1 MRKGWHLV
9 GPAGKRGVVVGE
21 RRALAWRAM
30 KPTTAAALREQF
42 VEFFEARGHTRV
54 PSASLIPHDPS
65 LLLTAAG
72 MVPFK
77 PFMLGDEP
85 APYARATSVQK
96 CFRTT
101 DIDIVGHT
109 TRHCTFFEMLG
120 NFSFGDYFKELA
132 IPYAW
137 ELVTEVLALPA
148 DKLWVTVYKDDDE
161 AAEIWRTAVG
171 IAPDRIQRGEDD
183 NFWTMGPTGPCGP
196 CSEIFYD
203 KGPEFGPDGGPM
215 GGGPERFVE
224 VWNLVFMQYDRAADG
239 TLSELPRKNIDTG
252 AGLER
257 ILAVLGGHGSIFDT
271 DELRQLVG
279 AAESL
284 TGRAYGADE
293 TVDVSLRILA
303 EHGRAAT
310 MLIGDG
316 VVPSNEDRGYVLRRI
331 LRRLVL
337 HSYRLGVSDDAA
349 VTLITKSIDL
359 MSAAYPNL
367 ETQRS
372 FILNVAS
379 REEDR
384 FRRTLQRGLDR
395 LEELVSEQG
404 STVSGEEAFFLHDTL
419 GFPFDLTREIADE
432 RGASVDADGFAEL
445 MLAQRERARAAQRE
459 TDGEDSETV
468 EMLRGLVESFGP
480 TEFTG
485 YGADLTEATIIGLH
499 GADAS
504 SGAPSGAAVD
514 VFLDRTP
521 FYAESGGQ
529 IGDTGVI
536 SSLDGTVVLD
546 VVDTTYALPGT
557 LVKHRCVIRSG
568 VPVVGMAV
576 TAVIDSDRRERI
588 RRNHTGTHLLHWA
601 LREVLGDHVKQAG
614 SYVGPDRL
622 RFDFSHFEPV
632 DADDLARIE
641 HLVNAEVLSDAAV
654 QTIETSREDA
664 ETMGAVAFFGDK
676 YGDQVRVLQA
686 GPKSLE
692 FCGGTHVRSLG
703 QIGPVVVLS
712 ESSVGSNLRR
722 IEAATG
728 FGALEYLASERSIVS
743 EAATQLQATP
753 SEVVT
758 RISALQDEL
767 KALRNSLRDIRARQA
782 AQSARQIAEQSSDG
796 VAAGRVDGS
805 TPDQLREMALSA
817 REVLGSGIAIFVGA
831 SDDGEKAG
839 IAVAVSADLQ
849 DRGISAAEL
858 AAPGARLLGGGT
870 AKRSDLVVGGGAQ
883 VGKLDDALAA
893 VRAAAQS
900 ATSGL

>member
-1 MRKGWHLV
+1 
-9 GPAGKRGVVVGE
+9 
-21 RRALAWRAM
+21 M

-77 PFMLGDEP
+77 PYMLGDEP
-85 APYARATSVQK
+85 APYPRATSVQK

-120 NFSFGDYFKELA
+120 NFSFGDYFKEAA

-137 ELVTEVLALPA
+137 EFVTDVLGFPA

-171 IAPDRIQRGEDD
+171 VDSERIQRGEDD

-203 KGPEFGPDGGPM
+203 KGPEFGPDGGPI
-215 GGGPERFVE
+215 GGGEERFVE
-224 VWNLVFMQYDRAADG
+224 VWNLVFMQYDRGADG
-239 TLSELPRKNIDTG
+239 ALTELPRKNIDTG

-257 ILAVLGGHGSIFDT
+257 ILAVLGGQGSIFDT
-271 DELRQLVG
+271 DELRQLVQS
-279 AAESL
+279 AETL
-284 TGRAYGADE
+284 TGRTYGVDE

-316 VVPSNEDRGYVLRRI
+316 VFPSNEDRGYVLRRI
-331 LRRLVL
+331 LRRLIL
-337 HSYRLGVSDDAA
+337 HSYRLGVADGAA
-349 VTLITKSIDL
+349 TTLMTTSIDL
-359 MSAAYPNL
+359 MGSAYPSL
-367 ETQRS
+367 ESQRT
-372 FILNVAS
+372 FILSVAS

-395 LEELVSEQG
+395 LEELLAQTG
-404 STVSGEEAFFLHDTL
+404 ATVSGDDAFFLHDTL
-419 GFPFDLTREIADE
+419 GFPFDLTREIAAE
-432 RGASVDADGFAEL
+432 RGAEVDAEGFEAL
-445 MLAQRERARAAQRE
+445 MLAQRERARAAQRGN
-459 TDGEDSETV
+459 DGADGAEV
-468 EMLRGLVESFGP
+468 EALRSLVDSFGA

-485 YGADLTEATIIGLH
+485 YVADATDAVIIGVFD
-499 GADAS
+499 ADAES
-504 SGAPSGAAVD
+504 ASGDTPQAVD
-514 VFLDRTP
+514 IYLDRTP

-536 SSLDGTVVLD
+536 SSPDGSMVLD
-546 VVDTTYALPGT
+546 VVDTTYSLPGT
-557 LVKHRCVIRSG
+557 LVRHRALIRSG
-568 VPVVGMAV
+568 TPTTGMAV
-576 TAVIDSDRRERI
+576 TAVIDRDRRERI

-622 RFDFSHFEPV
+622 RFDFSHYEPV
-632 DADDLARIE
+632 TSEDLAKIE
-641 HLVNAEVLSDAAV
+641 ALVNSEVLEDPAV
-654 QTIETSREDA
+654 ETIEASRDDA

-703 QIGPVVVLS
+703 QIGPVIVLS
-712 ESSVGSNLRR
+712 ESSIGSNLRR
-722 IEAATG
+722 IEAVTG
-728 FGALEYLASERSIVS
+728 FGALEWMAGERTIVADAAAQLQTTPTDVVDRIAALQG
-743 EAATQLQATP
+743 ELKQVRGALRDTRAQQGAAT
-753 SEVVT
+753 
-758 RISALQDEL
+758 
-767 KALRNSLRDIRARQA
+767 ARQVASDATDGIA
-782 AQSARQIAEQSSDG
+782 AA
-796 VAAGRVDGS
+796 RVDGS
-805 TPDQLREMALSA
+805 TPDQLREMALAA
-817 REVLGSGIAIFVGA
+817 RDALGSGVAIFVGA
-831 SDDGEKAG
+831 SEDGAKAG
-839 IAVAVSADLQ
+839 IAVAVSKDLQ
-849 DRGISAAEL
+849 DRGLAASEL

-870 AKRSDLVVGGGAQ
+870 ARRPDFVVGGGAQ
-883 VGKLDDALAA
+883 VGNLDAALDA
-893 VRAAAQS
+893 VRAAALS
-900 ATSGL
+900 ATTP